1 MSLMQ
6 ESVDVGPAERLDLKL
21 SAFRVRVLGEDKT
34 LATDSR
40 AAMMRQLM
48 DANALASNPAGLKLR
63 TKTNE

>member
-1 MSLMQ
+1 MS
-6 ESVDVGPAERLDLKL
+6 DVEITAGFGLPEPLDMKL

-40 AAMMRQLM
+40 TAMMRQLM

-63 TKTNE
+63 TKTHE